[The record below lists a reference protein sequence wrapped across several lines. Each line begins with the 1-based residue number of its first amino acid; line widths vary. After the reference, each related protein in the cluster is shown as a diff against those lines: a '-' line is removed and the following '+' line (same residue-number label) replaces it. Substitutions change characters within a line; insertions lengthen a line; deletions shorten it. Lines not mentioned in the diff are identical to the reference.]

1 MDINLIIVIALV
13 VIVGALVGWDMYSNK
28 DK

>member
-1 MDINLIIVIALV
+1 MDINLIIVIGLV
-13 VIVGALVGWDMYSNK
+13 VIVASLVAWDMYSNK